1 MAGYQ
6 CPLCGKQM
14 DRDLILFL
22 DHTNQHVIDRIKKSH
37 PEWIA
42 ENGACEPCVAYY
54 RLQISGEAG
63 NIGPNERRKRAML
76 GIAALGLSV
85 AWGFYLVASD
95 APSILRLSLCVPLF
109 CGIFCLMEAE
119 EATCSVLAEMGSR
132 NVDSGVEKIRDQSAV
147 GYLKKKGRQIVLKS
161 AFVMILVTF
170 VFFFMSGG
178 RL

>member
-22 DHTNQHVIDRIKKSH
+22 DHTNQHVIDRIRRSH

-42 ENGACEPCVAYY
+42 ENGACEPCVEYY

-76 GIAALGLSV
+76 GIAALGLTV
-85 AWGFYLVASD
+85 AAGFYLVASN

-109 CGIFCLMEAE
+109 CGIFCLMEAG

-132 NVDSGVEKIRDQSAV
+132 NVDSGVEKIPDASVV
-147 GYLKKKGRQIVLKS
+147 GSLKRRGRQILIKS
-161 AFVMILVTF
+161 ASAAIIITF

-178 RL
+178 RF